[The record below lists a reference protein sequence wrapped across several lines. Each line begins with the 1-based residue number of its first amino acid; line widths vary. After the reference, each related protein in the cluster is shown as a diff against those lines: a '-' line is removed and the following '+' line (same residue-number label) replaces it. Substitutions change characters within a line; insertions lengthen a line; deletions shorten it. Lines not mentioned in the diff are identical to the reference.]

1 MGICQTK
8 KANLKNQNGA
18 QVGDSKVITDINN
31 FVVDYVPENTTKITK
46 EYKIWAEVIGRGAYG
61 EVRKALHIP
70 TNEMRAVKIIY
81 KQECSPEEQ
90 QNIFREVKVLK
101 QLDHPNIIKIYEY
114 FSDDKFIFIVTELMQ
129 GGELFDRIMDVHH
142 FSERKAAEIFMQILS
157 AVNYLHNHKIVHRDL
172 KPENILFDGD
182 NIKLIDFGTSRE
194 FDPSTK
200 MKGTH
205 GTPYYIAP
213 EVLQHSYNE
222 KCDVWSCGV
231 ILYILLSGSP
241 PFNGNNDDEILNA
254 VQRGQYSFDLPEFEQ
269 ISDYAKR
276 LITKMLTFNP
286 KHRITIN
293 EAINDAW
300 FKMVLTKKEVILNT
314 NIINNLKN
322 FNVRNKMQ
330 EAVYFFMVNNMTT
343 KDEKKELM
351 EIFKA
356 LDTNQDGVLSREEL
370 NAGLKKI
377 NQFISEE
384 EIDLLMDRMDY
395 NKDKTINYT
404 EFVAAAIDKKKLL
417 SDERINTCFRIFDKD
432 HNGKISAAELKEVF
446 QGKNIVDEKVWNELV
461 KEVDQ
466 NGDGEIELKEFK
478 EILIKLTQ

>member
-1 MGICQTK
+1 MGVCLSK
-8 KANLKNQNGA
+8 NANLKSQNGEKPSE
-18 QVGDSKVITDINN
+18 SKVITDINN
-31 FVVDYVPENTTKITK
+31 FEVDYVPENTAKITR
-46 EYKIWAEVIGRGAYG
+46 EYRILAEVIGRGAYG
-61 EVRKALHIP
+61 EVRKAMHIP
-70 TNEMRAVKIIY
+70 TNEIRAVKIIY
-81 KQECSPEEQ
+81 KKDCNPEEQ
-90 QNIFREVKVLK
+90 QNIYSEVKILK
-101 QLDHPNIIKIYEY
+101 QLDHPNIVKIYEY
-114 FSDDKFIFIVTELMQ
+114 FSDEKYIFIVTELMQ

-142 FSERKAAEIFMQILS
+142 FSERKAAEVFLQILS
-157 AVNYLHNHKIVHRDL
+157 AVNYLHSHKIVHRDL

-194 FDPSTK
+194 FEPNSK

-241 PFNGNNDDEILNA
+241 PFNGGNDDEILES

-286 KHRITIN
+286 KHRISIS

-300 FKMVLTKKEVILNT
+300 FKMVLTKKEVVLNPS
-314 NIINNLKN
+314 IMSHLKN
-322 FNVRNKMQ
+322 FKLRNKMQ
-330 EAVYFFMVNNMTT
+330 EAIYFFIVNNMTT
-343 KDEKKELM
+343 KDEKRELM
-351 EIFKA
+351 EVFKA
-356 LDTNQDGVLSREEL
+356 LDTNQDGQLSRYEL
-370 NAGLKKI
+370 IQGLKKMD
-377 NQFISEE
+377 NFISEE
-384 EIDLLMDRMDY
+384 EVDLLMDQIHY
-395 NKDKTINYT
+395 NNDKTINYT
-404 EFVAAAIDKKKLL
+404 KFVAAAIDKKKLL

-432 HNGKISAAELKEVF
+432 HSGKISTNELKEIF
-446 QGKNIVDEKVWNELV
+446 QGKNIVDEKVWRDLV

-466 NGDGEIELKEFK
+466 NGDGEIELSEFK
-478 EILIKLTQ
+478 EILLKLIQ

>member
-194 FDPSTK
+194 FDPNTK

-286 KHRITIN
+286 KHRITIS

-384 EIDLLMDRMDY
+384 EIDALMDRIDY